1 MLDRYV
7 FDFLAKWQDCSLIG
21 SRKHDKNLFICD
33 KSEPT
38 MLSRHN
44 PNNIKIQKHGR
55 VSILIGSPLKKSK
68 IVIYASLKLSLVFVL
83 ILSMTSPLK
92 CHFLI

>member
-1 MLDRYV
+1 MDE
-7 FDFLAKWQDCSLIG
+7 F
-21 SRKHDKNLFICD
+21 
-33 KSEPT
+33 
-38 MLSRHN
+38 
-44 PNNIKIQKHGR
+44 
-55 VSILIGSPLKKSK
+55 SILIGSPLKKSK